1 MIIFGKVTQKSAILQ
16 QKSKLS
22 NRFKNHFADLFYFR
36 NFAPMIKWLKR
47 YISLPL
53 LIVAGFV
60 AYVLF
65 FNENS
70 VMRSMDYAAE
80 IRSLEEKIAQC
91 EDTLRHYEALN
102 RRLDSDPQE
111 LERIVREHYHMQ
123 RPSEDVYICD

>member
-1 MIIFGKVTQKSAILQ
+1 MI
-16 QKSKLS
+16 
-22 NRFKNHFADLFYFR
+22 N
-36 NFAPMIKWLKR
+36 WLKR

-53 LIVAGFV
+53 LIVMGFL

-70 VMRSMDYAAE
+70 LMKSMDYASE
-80 IRSLEEKIAQC
+80 IRELEAKIAQC

-102 RRLDSDPQE
+102 KRLDSNPEE

-123 RPSEDVYICD
+123 RPSEDVYIITVVF